1 MSKRDYYEILGVPKN
16 ASPDDLK
23 KAFRR
28 LARKYHPDANK
39 EDPQAAE
46 KFKEISEAYSVL
58 ADPERRAQYD
68 RFGHVETGGG
78 GFDPGDFARGF
89 GGFGSI
95 FDDIFDVFTGGGFGA
110 AARRGPQRGED
121 LRYDLTLD
129 FEAAV
134 FGVEKD
140 IEINRVEDCETCGGT
155 GAKAG
160 SRPETCPACHGTGQV
175 QFTQNTPFGRITNVR
190 PCDRCHGEG
199 QIIQNPCPECH
210 GQGRVRRKRM
220 LHAKIPAGVD
230 SGTRLRMAGEGEA
243 GVRGGPRG
251 DLYLFIRVKPHKLF
265 TRREN
270 DIYCEIPVS
279 FADVALGAEI
289 MVPTLDGEV
298 QLKIPAGTQTGTSF
312 RLKGKGVPYLRS
324 HARGDQHVRVKVTT
338 PAHLSEK
345 QKELLREF
353 ARSTG
358 KTAGSE
364 GKGIFK
370 KVKDALGMD

>member
-1 MSKRDYYEILGVPKN
+1 MSKRDYYEVLGVPRN
-16 ASPDDLK
+16 ASAEELK
-23 KAFRR
+23 KAFRQ

-68 RFGHVETGGG
+68 RFGHVETGAG
-78 GFDPGDFARGF
+78 GFDPGDFTRGF

-95 FDDIFDVFTGGGFGA
+95 FDDIFDVFTGGGFSTT
-110 AARRGPQRGED
+110 ARRGPQRGAD
-121 LRYDLTLD
+121 LRYDLELA
-129 FEAAV
+129 FEEAV
-134 FGVEKD
+134 FGKEKD
-140 IEINRVEDCETCGGT
+140 IEVTRVEACEKCGGT
-155 GAKAG
+155 GAKSG
-160 SRPETCPACHGTGQV
+160 SKPVTCPACKGTGQV
-175 QFTQNTPFGRITNVR
+175 QFAQNTPFGRIVNVK

-199 QIIQNPCPECH
+199 QIIENPCPECN
-210 GQGRVRRKRM
+210 GQGRVRRTRT

-230 SGTRLRMAGEGEA
+230 TGTRLRMAGEGEA

-251 DLYLFIRVKPHKLF
+251 DLFLFIHVKPHKLF

-279 FADVALGAEI
+279 FTDVVLGADI
-289 MVPTLDGEV
+289 AAPTLDGDV

-324 HARGDQHVRVKVTT
+324 HSRGDQHVQVKVTT
-338 PAHLSEK
+338 PTHLSEK

-353 ARSTG
+353 ARLGG
-358 KTAGSE
+358 KTGEAE